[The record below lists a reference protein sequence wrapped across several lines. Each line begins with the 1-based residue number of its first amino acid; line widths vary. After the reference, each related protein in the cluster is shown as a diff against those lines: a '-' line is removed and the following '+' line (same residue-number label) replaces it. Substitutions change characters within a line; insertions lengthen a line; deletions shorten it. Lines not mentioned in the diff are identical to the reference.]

1 MEVTQLLVVFKV
13 FVEKHGHVIEN
24 LHVPVYKMG
33 KILEVSLLRVAF
45 KQIHQ
50 LAETNEKVDIIADT
64 FTRAVH

>member
-13 FVEKHGHVIEN
+13 FGEKHGHVIES
-24 LHVPVYKMG
+24 LYVPVYKMR
-33 KILEVSLLRVAF
+33 KILEVSLLQVAF

-50 LAETNEKVDIIADT
+50 LVKTNEKVDIIAYT